1 MDGAF
6 RDDAAPAAGLGRGP
20 TTGPRTLALLDR
32 ASVGDREA
40 VDQLFELT
48 YEELRSLA
56 RIQRGR
62 WTGNTTMS
70 PTVLVHEAYGKIVE
84 SDHVSWKNRAH
95 FLAVASKAMRQV
107 LVNYARDRSAAK
119 RGGGAVPI
127 TLERAN
133 PVAPEVA
140 EEVLALHAA
149 LSRLEAIHPRQSSVV
164 ECRFFGGMTVEET
177 AEALSVSP
185 STVEREWR
193 AASSWMR
200 SEIAGSPG

>member
-1 MDGAF
+1 MAGAF
-6 RDDAAPAAGLGRGP
+6 RDDAAPAVGHGG
-20 TTGPRTLALLDR
+20 GPRTAPRTLILLNR
-32 ASVGDREA
+32 ASGGDREA

-62 WTGNTTMS
+62 WTGNATMS
-70 PTVLVHEAYGKIVE
+70 PTVLVHEAYGKLVE

-95 FLAVASKAMRQV
+95 FLAVASRAMRQV
-107 LVNYARDRSAAK
+107 LVNYARDCSALK
-119 RGGGAVPI
+119 RGGGTRPI

-149 LSRLEAIHPRQSSVV
+149 LSRLEAMHPRRSRIV
-164 ECRFFGGMTVEET
+164 ECRFFGGMTVPET
-177 AEALSVSP
+177 AEVLSISP
-185 STVEREWR
+185 STVEREWS
-193 AASSWMR
+193 AASLWLR
-200 SEIAGSPG
+200 SEITGSSG